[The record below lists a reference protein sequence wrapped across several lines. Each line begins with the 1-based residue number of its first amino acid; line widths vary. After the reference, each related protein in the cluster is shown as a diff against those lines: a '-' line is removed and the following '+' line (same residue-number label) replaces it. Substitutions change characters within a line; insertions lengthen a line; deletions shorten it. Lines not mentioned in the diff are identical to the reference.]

1 MKLKV
6 DEASLLS
13 RDDCADEYIKG
24 ILPCGATDFASV
36 LSCLNGCTASLSWFT
51 RTDNSKGGL
60 IFIRPSG
67 GFDFVD
73 SSCRDGCIRPIL
85 KVSNLDYVSFKNVSM
100 VNGMQEVEYGE
111 YPQDVVSSEISKTLD
126 EKLADG
132 QLDKTGKT
140 YTFDKRK
147 EREHGRKFAPCK
159 CDEYIYGD
167 KKYIKVY
174 CRGNHKLSDGREVYL
189 GDHVWLEVSPIKW
202 YVHPV
207 KKIMISEVGLA
218 SGVRFCKS
226 GKYGTIY
233 NFEDTEM
240 YKFLNEYFIKDIVPS
255 KVNKKQKKE
264 MAKSNID
271 RLMLDIH
278 EYLEGNPDKEKY
290 FEGLD
295 VIADKYN
302 KKIDELMRNK
312 EKGIPSVE
320 SYESVTN
327 AFELELNMFLIEVKK
342 HHETYKEYFEMMST
356 LDGYIKLINAKKDEE
371 EDETLEDLAL
381 DLTTIRDICLPF
393 IKEEDS
399 ESIKKKIIDL
409 LNSEKKEVANYIDG
423 NGEITYKTV
432 GEMNLDLRKKIHPIL
447 GGLSTCV
454 NKRDVEVEIKTAVS
468 KIIGGLFDEP
478 KNEALSFYLVEIN
491 NAYTK
496 IKDLMDKMPSDMKKE
511 YKKEILDIMNMEID
525 YNQEFND
532 VASDLKT
539 MWLSLNKVLFRIND
553 YLDEMNKMR
562 KGHIDVKKY
571 R

>member
-13 RDDCADEYIKG
+13 RDDCADTYINK
-24 ILPCGATDFASV
+24 ILPCGATDFAAV
-36 LSCLNGCTASLSWFT
+36 LGCFNGCAAWVSWFT
-51 RTDNSKGGL
+51 RTDDSKGNL
-60 IFIRPSG
+60 IFIASSG
-67 GFDFVD
+67 HLDFVQA
-73 SSCRDGCIRPIL
+73 SCRDGCIRPVL
-85 KVSNLDYVSFKNVSM
+85 KVSNLDYVSFENVSM

-111 YPQDVVSSEISKTLD
+111 YPQDVASSEISKALD
-126 EKLADG
+126 EKLAEG
-132 QLDKTGKT
+132 QLEKTGKT
-140 YTFDKRK
+140 YTFDKR
-147 EREHGRKFAPCK
+147 RYRKFAPCK

-167 KKYIKVY
+167 KKYIRVY
-174 CRGNHKLSDGREVYL
+174 CRGDHRLSNGREVHL

-207 KKIMISEVGLA
+207 KKIMISKIGLA
-218 SGVRFCKS
+218 SGVRFCNRD
-226 GKYGTIY
+226 KYKMAYFKNT
-233 NFEDTEM
+233 DM
-240 YKFLNEYFIKDIVPS
+240 YKFLNEHFIKDIVPS
-255 KVNKKQKKE
+255 KVNKKQKSE

-278 EYLEGNPDKEKY
+278 EYLEGNPDRDKY
-290 FEGLD
+290 LECLSA
-295 VIADKYN
+295 IADKYN

-356 LDGYIKLINAKKDEE
+356 LDRYIKLVNAKKYEE
-371 EDETLEDLAL
+371 IDETLGDLAL

-393 IKEEDS
+393 IKEEDAK
-399 ESIKKKIIDL
+399 SIKNKIIDL

-423 NGEITYKTV
+423 KGEIPYKTV
-432 GEMNLDLRKKIHPIL
+432 DEMNIDLRKKIHPVL
-447 GGLSTCV
+447 GGLSTFV

-468 KIIGGLFDEP
+468 KIIGGLFNKP

-491 NAYTK
+491 NIYTN
-496 IKDLMDKMPSDMKKE
+496 INSLIDYLPSDMKKE
-511 YKKEILDIMNMEID
+511 YKKEILDIMNMNINYD
-525 YNQEFND
+525 REFND
-532 VASDLKT
+532 VANDLKT
-539 MWLSLNKVLFRIND
+539 MWLSLNKVLFRING

-562 KGHIDVKKY
+562 EGHIDVNKY